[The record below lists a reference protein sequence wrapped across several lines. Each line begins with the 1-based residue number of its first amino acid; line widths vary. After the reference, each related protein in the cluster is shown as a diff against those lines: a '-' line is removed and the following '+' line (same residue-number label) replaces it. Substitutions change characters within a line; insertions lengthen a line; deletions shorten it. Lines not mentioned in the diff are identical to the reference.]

1 MCRSSLANLVRTE
14 DLLQRVLYKEGE
26 GGEREREREKEKGK
40 GGEVE
45 VQWRRGVMWESGG
58 EEEGW
63 RNDR

>member
-1 MCRSSLANLVRTE
+1 MRRRDGLGDRE
-14 DLLQRVLYKEGE
+14 R
-26 GGEREREREKEKGK
+26 EREREREKEKGK

-45 VQWRRGVMWESGG
+45 VQWRGGVMWESGG